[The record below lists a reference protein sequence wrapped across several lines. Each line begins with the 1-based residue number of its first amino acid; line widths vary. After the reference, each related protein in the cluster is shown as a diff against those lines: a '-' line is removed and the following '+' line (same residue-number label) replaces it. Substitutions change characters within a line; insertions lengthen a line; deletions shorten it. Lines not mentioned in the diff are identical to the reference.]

1 LLDYRISVLK
11 WKSRTSQQS
20 WCEASLTPI
29 SRQIKYQ
36 QANEGLFVEQ
46 KSTPYI
52 FNQRPAEQ
60 GFLLKEK
67 NSKIISNLI
76 LITKPQG

>member
-20 WCEASLTPI
+20 WCKASLTAI

-36 QANEGLFVEQ
+36 QANEGLLVVQ

-52 FNQRPAEQ
+52 FKQRPAEQ
-60 GFLLKEK
+60 DFLLKEK
-67 NSKIISNLI
+67 KSRIISNLI